1 MVTSGRDS
9 ECDRTWQ
16 GALEAWRPPHQPG
29 DWASPGVWA
38 VLQLAAEEPVLR
50 RMFVWT
56 SMNELHVSATGDFR
70 DYSVEP
76 FPAIAASTSG
86 FVVMTHPWGPDHAAL
101 ETTDP
106 AAALACMVRL
116 MEDQVSSAG
125 ADRG

>member
-1 MVTSGRDS
+1 MAISDRDS
-9 ECDRTWQ
+9 EHERTWQ
-16 GALEAWRPPHQPG
+16 GVLEAWGPPHQPG

-50 RMFVWT
+50 RLFVWT

-86 FVVMTHPWGPDHAAL
+86 FVVMTHPWGPDHAVL
-101 ETTDP
+101 ESTDP

-116 MEDQVSSAG
+116 TEDQVSPAG
-125 ADRG
+125 AE